1 MHLVMFDI
9 DGTLTAS
16 SQIDIDCFLR
26 AMSDAL
32 GIQGVETDWTKYR
45 NVTDQG
51 WLEEAVWR
59 HRGRRPTPDEVLAV
73 KTRHF
78 DLLRQKTAADPS
90 TCQLI
95 PGAREVLVDLS
106 SRKGVAVSLATG
118 AWEESAK
125 IKLESARIPYHEIP
139 MASSD
144 DDVTRTTIMA
154 VAEERTRQKTGCQ
167 TFFSKTYI
175 GDAIWDVHAA
185 RMLCHEFIGIA
196 QGSRA
201 DELRNIGATCVIPD
215 FRNSAFVKSLEQIWG
230 RWKSN
235 KPLMSRNLSND
246 LH

>member
-9 DGTLTAS
+9 DGTITAS
-16 SQIDIDCFLR
+16 NSIDTECFLQ
-26 AMSDAL
+26 AL
-32 GIQGVETDWTKYR
+32 GETLGIDGVDPDWSKYR
-45 NVTDQG
+45 NATDQG
-51 WLEEAVWR
+51 CLEEIVQH
-59 HRGRRPTPDEVLAV
+59 HRNRLPTPTEVAALKV
-73 KTRHF
+73 RHF
-78 DLLRQKTAADPS
+78 HLLRQKITSDPS
-90 TCQLI
+90 TCQPI
-95 PGAREVLVDLS
+95 PGARDVLLDLC
-106 SRKGVAVSLATG
+106 SRTGVAVSLATG

-215 FRNSAFVKSLEQIWG
+215 FRDSAFVKSLEQIWG
-230 RWKSN
+230 RWKPN